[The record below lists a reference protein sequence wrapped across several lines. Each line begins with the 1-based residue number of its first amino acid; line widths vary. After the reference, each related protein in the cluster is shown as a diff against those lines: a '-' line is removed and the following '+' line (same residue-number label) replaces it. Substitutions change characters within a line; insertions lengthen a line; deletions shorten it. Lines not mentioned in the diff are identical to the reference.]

1 MIFCMCIPHAH
12 HEGLRGSDKQ
22 RLLLCFSLELAEKE
36 DGETGGKPAVT
47 HLMD

>member
-1 MIFCMCIPHAH
+1 MCIPHAH